1 MPLACEEPQY
11 CGSQAAAVLST
22 VKLEE
27 TTFLPTSIHM
37 LATKYSKNFAM
48 VRLHDRRNVYVDTSH
63 GAHADF
69 DCGSAFCATH
79 LHLVCPFFLLVLVQ
93 TVRQRKLWG
102 LREVTRED
110 VLSKPGTAPGETILV
125 GHNESAEEFQVRCA

>member
-1 MPLACEEPQY
+1 VPLACEEPQY

-79 LHLVCPFFLLVLVQ
+79 LHLVCPFFFARSGAYSQ
-93 TVRQRKLWG
+93 
-102 LREVTRED
+102 
-110 VLSKPGTAPGETILV
+110 
-125 GHNESAEEFQVRCA
+125 AEEVVGVARSDSRRCTFKARHGAG